1 MIRVNLLPIRET
13 LRKQDLKR
21 FIVHAVI
28 GAVVTIMLMIGSY
41 WYYDRELSLM
51 QTRLAGIKKER
62 DQLSEKTKQLFSL
75 IQEDKRLKDQVTQI
89 RKLVERKES
98 IALLLEAVSLAIP
111 DDVWLE
117 KLEKQPNRFFRLE
130 GKSKNNKSVM
140 TFVDQL
146 RNVKQDFTEKHPF
159 LDKEDPAKDTLLN
172 EIKLVKL
179 EAAQSADESGDS
191 LVVFSVE
198 GIMK

>member
-21 FIVHAVI
+21 FIVHAAI

>member
-1 MIRVNLLPIRET
+1 MLPIRET